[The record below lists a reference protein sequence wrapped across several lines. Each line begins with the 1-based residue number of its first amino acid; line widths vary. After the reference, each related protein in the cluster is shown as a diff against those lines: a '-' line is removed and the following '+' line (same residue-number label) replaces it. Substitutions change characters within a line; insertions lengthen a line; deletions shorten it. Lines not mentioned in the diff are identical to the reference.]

1 MSTSAG
7 VVVVGGGQAGLATSH
22 ELGRHGVAHVVL
34 ERGRVGQSW
43 RGRWDSFCLVTP
55 NWSMRLPGQPYDGAD
70 PDAFDA
76 RDDIVGFLERYAR
89 RNDAPVR
96 EGVEV
101 HALRE
106 VEGGGFRLSTS
117 DGDIEAGTVVLSTG
131 AYQRAHRPEAA
142 GDLAPGLLQL
152 DIGDYVAPAELPAG
166 AVLVVGSGQSGCQ
179 VAEELQKAGREVFLS
194 CGRAP
199 WAPRRISDHDL
210 FWWLE
215 ESGFLATRTET
226 LPPTA
231 RLLGNIVASGH
242 GGGHDLN
249 LRTLDDLGVHL
260 LGHLDGAS
268 GRRARF
274 RDDLGAS
281 VAWGDERH
289 GQLRD
294 LFTAFAAERG
304 LPAPEMPEPGR
315 IDVDVPNEVDLA
327 GFGAVLFAGGFRP
340 DYGSWVDVPGAFDDS
355 GFPVHRDGAS
365 TVAPGLHFVGV
376 HLLRSRKS
384 ALFLGA
390 GEDAA
395 VVADAIAAAA

>member
-1 MSTSAG
+1 MSTRPG

-22 ELGRHGVAHVVL
+22 ELDRHGVSHVVL

-43 RGRWDSFCLVTP
+43 RGRWESFCLVTP

-101 HALRE
+101 HALRRA
-106 VEGGGFRLSTS
+106 EGGGFRLSTS
-117 DGDIEAGTVVLSTG
+117 DGDIEARTVVVSTG
-131 AYQRAHRPEAA
+131 AYQRPHRPEAA
-142 GDLAPGLLQL
+142 GDLAPDLLQL
-152 DIGDYVAPAELPAG
+152 DIGDYVAPAGLPAG
-166 AVLVVGSGQSGCQ
+166 PVLVVGSGQSGCQ

-215 ESGFLATRTET
+215 ESGFLAARTET
-226 LPPTA
+226 LPPAA
-231 RLLGNIVASGH
+231 RLLGNIVATGH

-249 LRTLDDLGVHL
+249 LRTLDELGVHL

-268 GRRARF
+268 GRRAGF

-294 LFTAFAAERG
+294 VFTTFAGERG
-304 LPAPEMPEPGR
+304 LPTPDMPDPGR
-315 IDVDVPNEVDLA
+315 IDVDAPDEVDLA

-340 DYGSWVDVPGAFDDS
+340 DYSSWVDVPGAFDDS
-355 GFPVHRDGAS
+355 GFPVQRDGAS
-365 TVAPGLHFVGV
+365 TVAPGLYFVGV

-390 GEDAA
+390 GEDAT

>member
-1 MSTSAG
+1 VNAQFVIREQHETTRPRFRRRLAERAG
-7 VVVVGGGQAGLATSH
+7 
-22 ELGRHGVAHVVL
+22 
-34 ERGRVGQSW
+34 
-43 RGRWDSFCLVTP
+43 
-55 NWSMRLPGQPYDGAD
+55 
-70 PDAFDA
+70 DA
-76 RDDIVGFLERYAR
+76 RG
-89 RNDAPVR
+89 
-96 EGVEV
+96 
-101 HALRE
+101 
-106 VEGGGFRLSTS
+106 
-117 DGDIEAGTVVLSTG
+117 
-131 AYQRAHRPEAA
+131 QR
-142 GDLAPGLLQL
+142 
-152 DIGDYVAPAELPAG
+152 
-166 AVLVVGSGQSGCQ
+166 
-179 VAEELQKAGREVFLS
+179 
-194 CGRAP
+194 
-199 WAPRRISDHDL
+199 
-210 FWWLE
+210 
-215 ESGFLATRTET
+215 
-226 LPPTA
+226 PTA
-231 RLLGNIVASGH
+231 VEMYRM
-242 GGGHDLN
+242 DLN